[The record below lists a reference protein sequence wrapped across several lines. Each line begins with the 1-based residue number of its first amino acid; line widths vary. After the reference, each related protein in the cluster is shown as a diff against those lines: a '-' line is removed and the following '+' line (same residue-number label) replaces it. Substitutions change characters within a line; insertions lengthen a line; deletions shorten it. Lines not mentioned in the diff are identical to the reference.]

1 MTAFELFAD
10 GKDLILNEDNVNN
23 RQRRCALMLH
33 IVGPTVQDIFLNLPN
48 TGDVKDYRRAVHALN
63 AYFAPKVDTKYARHK
78 QSNSLQPDTD
88 EHRNI
93 VTMAKTQITKFGMKS
108 SASAPARI

>member
-1 MTAFELFAD
+1 
-10 GKDLILNEDNVNN
+10 
-23 RQRRCALMLH
+23 MLH